1 MLRFRPFLLSILALI
16 VIFLASCS
24 SPTGITQAPVYTPT
38 QIEQIQR
45 YQSGLLVLRDR
56 MTDLNPLIQ
65 NQEWTDVRSLIH
77 GPLGE
82 LRLRIS
88 NLTRNLLPE
97 AQTKTSQA
105 AKDLY
110 GHLNRL
116 DEAAQNAD
124 FAQAKQNYR
133 EVLSAFDAFL
143 NLIPKV

>member
-16 VIFLASCS
+16 MVFLVSCS
-24 SPTGITQAPVYTPT
+24 NSPGMTQAPVYTPT

-45 YQSGLLVLRDR
+45 YQSGLLTLRDR
-56 MTDLNPLIQ
+56 LATLDLSIQ

-82 LRLRIS
+82 LRLRMN
-88 NLTRNLLPE
+88 NLSRTLLPE
-97 AQTKTSQA
+97 AQTKTSQVA
-105 AKDLY
+105 QDLY

-124 FAQAKQNYR
+124 SVRAKQFYR
-133 EVLSAFDAFL
+133 DVLNDFDTFL
-143 NLIPKV
+143 SLIPKM